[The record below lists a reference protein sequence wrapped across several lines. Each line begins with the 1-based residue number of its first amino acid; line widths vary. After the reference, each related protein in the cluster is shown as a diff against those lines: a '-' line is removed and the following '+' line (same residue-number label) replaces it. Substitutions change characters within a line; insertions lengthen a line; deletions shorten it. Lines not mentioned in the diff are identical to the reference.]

1 MKVLSRMMARMTAIM
16 VTTTKTAMLAAA
28 VMLAGCASTGKG
40 PAAAATD
47 QPQSEY
53 RVGPGDALTV
63 YVWNH
68 PELSRDVPVRP
79 DGRISTPL
87 VDDMMAA
94 GKTPSQLARDLE
106 QRLSEYVRSPTVNI
120 IITKAEGTLGDQIR
134 VLGQAA
140 KPQALPYRD
149 GMTLLDVMIAV
160 GGLGEFASGNRAKI
174 VRNVNGKP
182 MEIRVRLKDLVQGGD
197 TSANVPMHP
206 GDVLIIPESRF

>member
-1 MKVLSRMMARMTAIM
+1 MRVLRILGVLAGTALYTL
-16 VTTTKTAMLAAA
+16 V
-28 VMLAGCASTGKG
+28 GCASGGGGDKTKPTPDQ
-40 PAAAATD
+40 PAA
-47 QPQSEY
+47 EY
-53 RVGPGDALTV
+53 RVGPGDALSV

-87 VDDMMAA
+87 VDDLVAA

-106 QRLSEYVRSPTVNI
+106 ARLSEYVRSPTVNI
-120 IITKAEGTLGDQIR
+120 IVTKAEGALGDQVR

-160 GGLGEFASGNRAKI
+160 GGLAEFAAGNRAKI
-174 VRNVNGKP
+174 SRHVGGKVI
-182 MEIRVRLKDLVQGGD
+182 EIRVRLKDLVKDGD
-197 TSANVPMHP
+197 TSANMPIYP

>member
-1 MKVLSRMMARMTAIM
+1 MRALRIPGVLA
-16 VTTTKTAMLAAA
+16 VAALYT
-28 VMLAGCASTGKG
+28 LAGCASGGGGDKTKPVANQ
-40 PAAAATD
+40 PAA
-47 QPQSEY
+47 EY
-53 RVGPGDALTV
+53 RVGPGDALSV

-87 VDDMMAA
+87 VDDLVAA

-106 QRLSEYVRSPTVNI
+106 ARLSEYVRSPTVNI
-120 IITKAEGTLGDQIR
+120 IVTKAEGALGDQVR

-160 GGLGEFASGNRAKI
+160 GGLAEFAAGNRAKI
-174 VRNVNGKP
+174 SRHVGDKIV
-182 MEIRVRLKDLVQGGD
+182 EIRVRLKDLVKDGD
-197 TSANVPMHP
+197 TSANIPIYP

>member
-1 MKVLSRMMARMTAIM
+1 MKVLSRIMTTAA
-16 VTTTKTAMLAAA
+16 TTMLAAA

-40 PAAAATD
+40 PAAATTD

-134 VLGQAA
+134 VLGQAG

-182 MEIRVRLKDLVQGGD
+182 TEIRVRLKDLVQSGD

>member
-1 MKVLSRMMARMTAIM
+1 MRVFTILGLMACMAALTA
-16 VTTTKTAMLAAA
+16 
-28 VMLAGCASTGKG
+28 AGCASTGGEKARVAG
-40 PAAAATD
+40 DQPAA
-47 QPQSEY
+47 EY
-53 RVGPGDALTV
+53 RVGPGDALSV

-87 VDDMMAA
+87 VDDLMAA

-106 QRLSEYVRSPTVNI
+106 TRLAEYVRTPTVNI
-120 IITKAEGTLGDQIR
+120 IVTKAEGALADQIR

-140 KPQALPYRD
+140 KPQALAYRN

-160 GGLGEFASGNRAKI
+160 GGLAEFAAGNRAKI
-174 VRNVNGKP
+174 SRHVGDKVT
-182 MEIRVRLKDLVQGGD
+182 EIRVRLKDLVKDGD
-197 TSANVPMHP
+197 TSANVPMYP

>member
-1 MKVLSRMMARMTAIM
+1 MRVLRILGVLAGTALY
-16 VTTTKTAMLAAA
+16 T
-28 VMLAGCASTGKG
+28 LAGCASGGGGDKTKPVAAQ
-40 PAAAATD
+40 PAA
-47 QPQSEY
+47 EY
-53 RVGPGDALTV
+53 RVGPGDALSV

-87 VDDMMAA
+87 VDDLVAA

-106 QRLSEYVRSPTVNI
+106 ARLSEYVRTPTVNI
-120 IITKAEGTLGDQIR
+120 IVTKAEGALGDQVR

-160 GGLGEFASGNRAKI
+160 GGLAEFAAGNRAKI
-174 VRNVNGKP
+174 SRHVGDKIV
-182 MEIRVRLKDLVQGGD
+182 EIRVRLKDLVKDGD
-197 TSANVPMHP
+197 TSANMPIYP